1 MKALVDLRL
10 GGVVYCLKG
19 MKVVVEK
26 KIGKHTILSRV
37 DEQGEELKF
46 KVSNELMPL
55 YFM

>member
-37 DEQGEELKF
+37 DEQGNELKF

-55 YFM
+55 YFI

>member
-26 KIGKHTILSRV
+26 KLHKHTILSRA
-37 DEQGEELKF
+37 DEQGNELKF
-46 KVSNELMPL
+46 KVSNELMTL
-55 YFM
+55 YFI

>member
-26 KIGKHTILSRV
+26 KQGKHTILSRV
-37 DEQGEELKF
+37 DEQDDELKF

-55 YFM
+55 YFI